1 MSRVSAVA
9 GCLTLAFVAACAKPG
24 AEAPAVTRTP
34 TEAFE
39 ELLTAD
45 RDFARAAADTDAV
58 TGLGAILA
66 ADVAMPVP
74 GQGFVHGR
82 DAAVAALRA
91 NPDNAG
97 ARLTWTPVSGGLSA
111 DGQHGF
117 TWGYMS
123 LRKADSSEVPLKYL
137 AYWVKGPQGWRVAAL
152 RRGRAGP
159 GAPPTDA
166 VSPSLPVALT
176 APTTDTT
183 LIAGYRESL
192 GATERE
198 FSDSAQKIGLRLAF
212 AMFGRADAVNMG
224 GPRPSFVRG
233 ADSISVA
240 VSGNEAATGSSV
252 SWGPDQVIVASSGD
266 LGVTIGMIRLNA
278 PPASG
283 QPAGFPFFTIWR
295 RGSTSEPWRYVAE

>member
-1 MSRVSAVA
+1 MSRVHAAA
-9 GCLTLAFVAACAKPG
+9 GWLTLAFVAACAKPE
-24 AEAPAVTRTP
+24 AVAPAAARTP
-34 TEAFE
+34 AEVFE

-45 RDFARAAADTDAV
+45 RGFARAAADTDAV
-58 TGLGAILA
+58 TGLSAIFA
-66 ADVAMPVP
+66 HDVAMPVP

-82 DAAVAALRA
+82 DAAVTALRA

-97 ARLTWTPVSGGLSA
+97 GRLTWTPVSGGLSA

-123 LRKADSSEVPLKYL
+123 LRKADSSLVPLKYL
-137 AYWVKGPQGWRVAAL
+137 AYWVNGSQGWRVAAL

-166 VSPSLPVALT
+166 ASPSLPVALST
-176 APTTDTT
+176 PITDTT
-183 LIAGYRESL
+183 VIAGYRERL

-224 GPRPSFVRG
+224 GPRPDFVLG

-240 VSGNEAATGSSV
+240 VSANEPSTGSSV
-252 SWGPDQVIVASSGD
+252 SWGPDEVIVASSGD
-266 LGVTIGMIRLNA
+266 LGVTIGMIRLNKPTA
-278 PPASG
+278 G
-283 QPAGFPFFTIWR
+283 QPNGFPFFTIWR

>member
-1 MSRVSAVA
+1 MSRAHSIGRWLSLVLVA
-9 GCLTLAFVAACAKPG
+9 SCATPD
-24 AEAPAVTRTP
+24 AEAPGDARTP
-34 TEAFE
+34 AEAFE
-39 ELLTAD
+39 ELLAAD
-45 RDFARAAADTDAV
+45 RSFARAAADTDAV

-66 ADVAMPVP
+66 DDVAMPAP

-82 DAAVAALRA
+82 EAAVAALRA

-123 LRKADSSEVPLKYL
+123 LRKADSSVVPLKYL
-137 AYWVKGPQGWRVAAL
+137 AYWVKGASGWRVAVL

-159 GAPPTDA
+159 GSPPTEA
-166 VSPSLPVALT
+166 VSPSLPAALS

-183 LIAGYRESL
+183 VIAAHRESL
-192 GATERE
+192 GAVERE
-198 FSDSAQKIGLRLAF
+198 FSDSAQRIGLRLAF

-224 GPRPSFVRG
+224 GPRPDFVRG

-240 VSGNEAATGSSV
+240 VSANEPPTGSSV

-266 LGVTIGMIRLNA
+266 LGVTIGMIRPNA
-278 PPASG
+278 PPVSG